1 MVRRRST
8 PANLHA
14 MKYVPFKLLLAP
26 LLFLFYS
33 ITAGAQSHS
42 RREAVRL
49 SAEQYITAYS
59 DAAVTDMARTG
70 VPASITLAQGM
81 FESDYGNSPLAKDAN
96 NHFGIKCHKEWTGP
110 TYHQDDDAPNE
121 CFRKYENVWQSYAD
135 HSEFLRTRERYAS
148 LFELSKTDYKAWA
161 HGLKR
166 AGYATNPH
174 YAHRIIDLIE
184 RYDLTRFD
192 QAGLVASRATIKPEK
207 PAEPM
212 RIEVAQPGAVQ
223 ADASQVKSNRRSV
236 PAVSGRD
243 KAPVRTWKFKKTTE
257 NAPAEKSVT
266 VASTTDAS
274 KINGVPFVLAREGDT
289 WSKIARDQGIE
300 LWQVLDFNDAV
311 KNDVVR
317 PGEVVFIRSKKNK
330 AESALVHQVKPGES
344 LRGISQQYG
353 VKLSRIYRM
362 NELAPGQEPEVGSKV
377 YLQRAMLMGVVL

>member
-1 MVRRRST
+1 
-8 PANLHA
+8 
-14 MKYVPFKLLLAP
+14 MKYVSFTQLLALP
-26 LLFLFYS
+26 LFLFS
-33 ITAGAQSHS
+33 STTAWAQSQTQ
-42 RREAVRL
+42 REAVRL

-121 CFRKYENVWQSYAD
+121 CFRKYMDVWQSYAD

-148 LFELSKTDYKAWA
+148 LFELSKTDYKGWA

-192 QAGLVASRATIKPEK
+192 QSGLVASRAAIKTEK

-212 RIEVAQPGAVQ
+212 RTEVAQAGTVQ
-223 ADASQVKSNRRSV
+223 ADASQVKGKRRAV

-243 KAPVRTWKFKKTTE
+243 KAPVRTWRFKKTTE
-257 NAPAEKSVT
+257 SASTEKT
-266 VASTTDAS
+266 VAIPASTDAG

-300 LWQVLDFNDAV
+300 LWQVLEFNDAV
-311 KNDVVR
+311 KNDVVHS
-317 PGEVVFIRSKKNK
+317 GEVVFVRSKKNK
-330 AESALVHQVKPGES
+330 AETALAHQVKPGET

>member
-1 MVRRRST
+1 
-8 PANLHA
+8 
-14 MKYVPFKLLLAP
+14 MKYVSFTQLLALP
-26 LLFLFYS
+26 LFLFS
-33 ITAGAQSHS
+33 STTAWAQSQTQ
-42 RREAVRL
+42 REAVRL

-121 CFRKYENVWQSYAD
+121 CFRKYMDVWQSYAD

-148 LFELSKTDYKAWA
+148 LFELSKTDYKGWA

-192 QAGLVASRATIKPEK
+192 QSGLVASRAAIKTEK

-212 RIEVAQPGAVQ
+212 RTEVAQAGTVQ
-223 ADASQVKSNRRSV
+223 ADASQVKGKRRSV

-243 KAPVRTWKFKKTTE
+243 KAPVRTWRFKKTTE
-257 NAPAEKSVT
+257 SASTEKT
-266 VASTTDAS
+266 VAIPASTDAG

-311 KNDVVR
+311 KNDVVHS
-317 PGEVVFIRSKKNK
+317 GEVVFVRSKKNK
-330 AESALVHQVKPGES
+330 AETALAHQVKPGET

>member
-1 MVRRRST
+1 
-8 PANLHA
+8 
-14 MKYVPFKLLLAP
+14 MKYVSFTQLLALP
-26 LLFLFYS
+26 LFLFS
-33 ITAGAQSHS
+33 CTTAWAQSQTQ
-42 RREAVRL
+42 REAVRL

-121 CFRKYENVWQSYAD
+121 CFRKYMDVWQSYAD

-148 LFELSKTDYKAWA
+148 LFELSKTDYKGWA

-192 QAGLVASRATIKPEK
+192 QSGLVASRAAIKTEK

-212 RIEVAQPGAVQ
+212 RTEVAQAGTVQ
-223 ADASQVKSNRRSV
+223 ADASQVKGKRRAV

-243 KAPVRTWKFKKTTE
+243 KAPVRTWRFKKTTE
-257 NAPAEKSVT
+257 SASTEKSVA
-266 VASTTDAS
+266 VPASADAG

-300 LWQVLDFNDAV
+300 LWQVLEFNDAV
-311 KNDVVR
+311 KNDVVHS
-317 PGEVVFIRSKKNK
+317 GEVVFVRSKKNK
-330 AESALVHQVKPGES
+330 AETALAHQVKPGET